1 MTPVV
6 FPIGVVMNYV
16 VNNTLSTSSRR
27 GEPGDKT
34 VNRDIIKPAKE
45 VHAAAGKSAKDFVE
59 CMGQRGRRIFE

>member
-34 VNRDIIKPAKE
+34 VNRDIIKPARSSRKTGKGFRG
-45 VHAAAGKSAKDFVE
+45 VHGSKRKADF
-59 CMGQRGRRIFE
+59 